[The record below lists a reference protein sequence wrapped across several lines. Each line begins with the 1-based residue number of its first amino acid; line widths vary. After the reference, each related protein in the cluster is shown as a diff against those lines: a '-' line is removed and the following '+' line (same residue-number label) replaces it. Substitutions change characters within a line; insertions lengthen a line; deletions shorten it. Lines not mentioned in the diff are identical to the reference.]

1 MCSSDLDALAARE
14 DRDVLEHRLAPVTE
28 ARGLDRRGVQRSA
41 QLVDNES
48 GQRFA
53 FHGYAPVDASER
65 AKQLKAWEQHSARH
79 NQTQLLIETPYR
91 NAAMFATLLAS
102 LKGDTKLC
110 VARALTTADEWIATR
125 TIADWKK
132 QPAPQLDKMPTLFLY
147 LAR

>member
-1 MCSSDLDALAARE
+1 
-14 DRDVLEHRLAPVTE
+14 
-28 ARGLDRRGVQRSA
+28 
-41 QLVDNES
+41 
-48 GQRFA
+48 
-53 FHGYAPVDASER
+53 
-65 AKQLKAWEQHSARH
+65 
-79 NQTQLLIETPYR
+79 

-132 QPAPQLDKMPTLFLY
+132 QPTPSLDKMPTLFLY